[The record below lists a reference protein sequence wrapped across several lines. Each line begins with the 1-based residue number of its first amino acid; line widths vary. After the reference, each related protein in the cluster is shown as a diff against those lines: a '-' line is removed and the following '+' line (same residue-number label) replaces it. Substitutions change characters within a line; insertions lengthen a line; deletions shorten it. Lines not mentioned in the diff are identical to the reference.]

1 MNCPNLLAW
10 RPEAMARRKRSSKS
24 KPAKFVLL
32 AGLAVLV
39 AGAAWLGFRY
49 LSSIRNAERLNVVVE
64 TPADH
69 IDPANEGRHVKV
81 SGQLSAASSARD
93 REFATGAKA
102 AMLFRKVEMLQWQEH
117 CAGADCAYEKVWSG
131 SAIDS
136 HKFHT
141 PAGHDNPPLRIVSA
155 RFDAGDIHLGLFEV
169 DPALI
174 EAQLK
179 TVDHA
184 VRAIE
189 LPPNMAATFSE
200 HNGLLYAG
208 GDPEHPDVGTVRI
221 SYRAVPLGAVT
232 LTGAQRGKHLT
243 H

>member
-1 MNCPNLLAW
+1 M
-10 RPEAMARRKRSSKS
+10 MARRKRS
-24 KPAKFVLL
+24 AKVRSTKFILL
-32 AGLAVLV
+32 GGVAVLV
-39 AGAAWLGFRY
+39 VVAGWFGYRY
-49 LSSIRNAERLNVVVE
+49 LSSIRNAERARVVVE
-64 TPADH
+64 TAADH
-69 IDPANEGRHVKV
+69 IDPANEGLHVKV

-93 REFATGAKA
+93 RDFATGSKA

-117 CAGADCAYEKVWSG
+117 CAGADCTYEKVWSG

-136 HKFHT
+136 HKFRT
-141 PAGHDNPPLRIVSA
+141 PAGHENPPLRIISA
-155 RFDAGDIHLGLFEV
+155 RFDAADIHLGAFEV

-179 TVDHA
+179 AADHA

-189 LPPNMAATFSE
+189 LPPNLAATFSE
-200 HNGLLYAG
+200 HDGVLYAG
-208 GDPEHPDVGTVRI
+208 GDPAHPDVGTVRI
-221 SYRAVPLGAVT
+221 SYRAVPLGAAS